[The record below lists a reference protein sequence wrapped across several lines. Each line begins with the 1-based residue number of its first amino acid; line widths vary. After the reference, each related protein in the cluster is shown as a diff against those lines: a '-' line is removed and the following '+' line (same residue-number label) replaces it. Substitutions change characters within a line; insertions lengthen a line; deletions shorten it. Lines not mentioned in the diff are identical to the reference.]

1 MKRELK
7 NPLAWRVQLGWHI
20 SPNMKTSLKLFALV
34 LAAGYPVAAF
44 AQFAGATLPA
54 AINAQNVAGLFTAV
68 FVGLMLLKD
77 YSPRRLSLAISTAPV
92 IVPPAHAFTG
102 RADRLAA

>member
-1 MKRELK
+1 
-7 NPLAWRVQLGWHI
+7 
-20 SPNMKTSLKLFALV
+20 MKTSLQLIALL
-34 LAAGYPVAAF
+34 LAAGYPCVAF
-44 AQFAGATLPA
+44 AQFAGAPVPA
-54 AINAQNVAGLFTAV
+54 ALDVQNIAGVFTAV

-77 YSPRRLSLAISTAPV
+77 YSPRRASLVPATAPV